1 MQPQGHAPVMTDLAD
16 GAPRQVGTRRRA
28 WRAYSMR
35 CRVHRLAR
43 IEACPGIAP
52 DFQWFP
58 ASDHTTSVLGRHE
71 YRLDKEALIEAVAAD
86 WRRRPHSRFLAPC
99 SRSTRQG
106 ALTRTAPVRRTAAVG
121 GPQGGERG
129 VGDRFSTAPTRG
141 LDPSATFAVLN
152 SPPRSGRSDPDP
164 CRYGACSGG
173 RAPVGG
179 TQAS

>member
-1 MQPQGHAPVMTDLAD
+1 MTDLAD

-71 YRLDKEALIEAVAAD
+71 YRLDKEALIEAVAMQQQSLVTKALPGLRSEEVIVVGA
-86 WRRRPHSRFLAPC
+86 RRRLSSRWAV
-99 SRSTRQG
+99 RSTLRP
-106 ALTRTAPVRRTAAVG
+106 ALADSLLPFFSSALVRRSAMSAVIG
-121 GPQGGERG
+121 MSQ
-129 VGDRFSTAPTRG
+129 
-141 LDPSATFAVLN
+141 
-152 SPPRSGRSDPDP
+152 
-164 CRYGACSGG
+164 
-173 RAPVGG
+173 
-179 TQAS
+179 